1 MKVLRSVIPAALLFC
16 SRSGGIAAE
25 ATAVQVRVLTREAL
39 AAREAGNLPQ
49 FLEKIDSAAAL
60 RPDYPRLLVNL
71 AEAQL
76 VNGQPE
82 QAVATLTRLAALGVN
97 SPVDKAPA
105 FAALRERDDF
115 KAVVK
120 RLTANLQPVGDGEI
134 AFSLPGMTGLIEG
147 VAYREKTR
155 QYFFGDVHHRGIWVR
170 APDGKVRRFTA
181 EDAALFAVFGVAVDE
196 AHNTLWA
203 ATSAVP
209 AMRGYTP
216 ELENAAGLAEFDL
229 ETGELRGV
237 RRIAANGQPHILGDL
252 AVAPDGSV
260 FASDSAAP
268 VLWKLAPG
276 AAAPEIFLESE
287 EFVSLQG
294 LAFNADG
301 SVLYLADYSSGPL
314 GIDLG
319 SRKVWRLES
328 PANTTLIGLDG
339 LARAPNGDLLA
350 TQNGVRPMRVL
361 RLALDAGGRAITGVT
376 VLEAAHLTMAS
387 VALGCV
393 AGDDF
398 VFIGNSGWSRFED
411 PEPKE
416 TAPRPV
422 PIFRTKL
429 ESAAAPKDP
438 AKR

>member
-1 MKVLRSVIPAALLFC
+1 MNFLRLLLPAALL
-16 SRSGGIAAE
+16 GGVVGSIGAESAAI
-25 ATAVQVRVLTREAL
+25 QVRTLTRDAL
-39 AAREAGNLPQ
+39 AAREAGNLPR
-49 FLEKIDSAAAL
+49 FLEKMDAAVAL
-60 RPDYPRLLVNL
+60 RPDYPRLFVNL

-76 VNGQPE
+76 ANGQPE
-82 QAVATLTRLAALGVN
+82 QAVATLARLAALGVN

-105 FAALRERDDF
+105 FATLRERDDF

-120 RLTANLQPVGDGEI
+120 RLTANLEPVGSGEI
-134 AFSLPGMTGLIEG
+134 VFSLPGMTGLIEG

-155 QYFFGDVHHRGIWVR
+155 QYFFGDVHHRGVWVR
-170 APDGKVRRFTA
+170 SPDGKIRRFTP
-181 EDAALFAVFGVAVDE
+181 EDNAVFAVFGVAVDE
-196 AHNTLWA
+196 AHNALWA

-209 AMRGYTP
+209 AMRGYTAD
-216 ELENAAGLAEFDL
+216 LENAAGIAEFDL

-237 RRIAANGQPHILGDL
+237 RRVPANGQPHILGDL
-252 AVAPDGSV
+252 AVASDGSV
-260 FASDSAAP
+260 YASDSAAP

-276 AAAPEIFLESE
+276 ATAPEIFIESD

-328 PANTTLIGLDG
+328 PANATLIGLDG

-361 RLALDAGGRAITGVT
+361 RLALDEGGRAVTQAT
-376 VLEAAHLTMAS
+376 VLESAHLTMAS
-387 VALGCV
+387 LALGCV

-398 VFIGNSGWSRFED
+398 VFVGNSGWSRFED

-416 TAPRPV
+416 TSPRPV
-422 PIFRTKL
+422 PVFRTKL
-429 ESAAAPKDP
+429 GSAVPPKSP
-438 AKR
+438 SK

>member
-1 MKVLRSVIPAALLFC
+1 MNFRRLLLPAVLV
-16 SRSGGIAAE
+16 GGVVGVTGAE
-25 ATAVQVRVLTREAL
+25 STAIQVRVLTREAL

-76 VNGQPE
+76 ANDRPE
-82 QAVATLTRLAALGVN
+82 QAVATLARLAALGVN

-105 FAALRERDDF
+105 FTALRERDDF
-115 KAVVK
+115 KAVAK
-120 RLTANLQPVGDGEI
+120 RLAANLEPVGSGEI
-134 AFSLPGMTGLIEG
+134 LFSLPGMTGLIEG

-155 QYFFGDVHHRGIWVR
+155 QYFFGDVHHRGVWVR
-170 APDGKVRRFTA
+170 SPDGKVRRFTA
-181 EDAALFAVFGVAVDE
+181 EDNAVFAIFGVAVDE
-196 AHNTLWA
+196 EHNTLWA

-209 AMRGYTP
+209 AMRGYTAD
-216 ELENAAGLAEFDL
+216 LENAAGIAEFDL

-237 RRIAANGQPHILGDL
+237 RRVAANGQPHILGDL

-260 FASDSAAP
+260 FASDSVAP
-268 VLWKLAPG
+268 ILWKLTPG

-314 GIDLG
+314 GIELG
-319 SRKVWRLES
+319 SGKVWRLES
-328 PANTTLIGLDG
+328 PENTTLIGLDG

-361 RLALDAGGRAITGVT
+361 RLALDAGGRAVTGVS
-376 VLEAAHLTMAS
+376 VLESAHLTMAS
-387 VALGCV
+387 LALGCV

-398 VFIGNSGWSRFED
+398 VFVGNSGWSRFED

-422 PIFRTKL
+422 PVFRTKL
-429 ESAAAPKDP
+429 ESAVPPKSP
-438 AKR
+438 SK

>member
-1 MKVLRSVIPAALLFC
+1 MKRRTSVVIAFLLVGAPSLCLAA
-16 SRSGGIAAE
+16 SS
-25 ATAVQVRVLTREAL
+25 AVEIRILTRDAL
-39 AAREAGNLPQ
+39 AAREAGNLSQ
-49 FLEKIDSAAAL
+49 FLAKIEAAAAL

-76 VNGQPE
+76 ANSQPE
-82 QAVATLTRLAALGVN
+82 QAVATLGRLAALGVN

-120 RLTANLQPVGDGEI
+120 RLTANLEPIGGGEV

-170 APDGKVRRFTA
+170 SPDGKVRRFTTDD
-181 EDAALFAVFGVAVDE
+181 ETVFAIFGVAVDE

-209 AMRGYTP
+209 AMRGYTA
-216 ELENAAGLAEFDL
+216 ELENAAGIAEFDL
-229 ETGELRGV
+229 ESGELRGV
-237 RRIAANGQPHILGDL
+237 RRVSANGHPHILGDL
-252 AVAPDGSV
+252 TVAPDGSV
-260 FASDSAAP
+260 FASDSASP
-268 VLWKLAPG
+268 VLWKLAVG

-301 SVLYLADYSSGPL
+301 SVLYLTDYSSGPL
-314 GIDLG
+314 GIDIG

-328 PANTTLIGLDG
+328 PPNTTLIGLDG

-361 RLALDAGGRAITGVT
+361 RLAVDEGGQAVTKVT
-376 VLEAAHLTMAS
+376 VLESAHLTMAS
-387 VALGCV
+387 LALGCV
-393 AGDDF
+393 ARDDF
-398 VFIGNSGWSRFED
+398 VFVGNSGWSRFED

-422 PIFRTKL
+422 PIFHTKL
-429 ESAAAPKDP
+429 GAVVPPK
-438 AKR
+438 K

>member
-1 MKVLRSVIPAALLFC
+1 MPFVRLLLAATFFVGT
-16 SRSGGIAAE
+16 GGWAE
-25 ATAVQVRVLTREAL
+25 AESTAIQVRILTREAL
-39 AAREAGNLPQ
+39 AAREAGNLPR

-76 VNGQPE
+76 ANGQPE
-82 QAVATLTRLAALGVN
+82 QAVATLVRLAALGVH
-97 SPVDKAPA
+97 SPVDKTPA

-120 RLTANLQPVGDGEI
+120 RLNANLEPAGTGEI
-134 AFSLPGMTGLIEG
+134 AFSLPGMTGLVEG

-155 QYFFGDVHHRGIWVR
+155 QYFFGDVHHRGVWVR
-170 APDGKVRRFTA
+170 SPDGKIRRFTP
-181 EDAALFAVFGVAVDE
+181 EDNAVFGIFGVAVDE

-209 AMRGYTP
+209 AMRGYTD
-216 ELENAAGLAEFDL
+216 ELANAAGMAEFDL

-237 RRIAANGQPHILGDL
+237 RRVPANGQPHILGDL

-276 AAAPEIFLESE
+276 AAAPEVFLESE

-301 SVLYLADYSSGPL
+301 NVLYVADYSSGPL

-319 SRKVWRLES
+319 SRKVWRLEI
-328 PANTTLIGLDG
+328 PTAATLIGLDG
-339 LARAPNGDLLA
+339 LVRAPNGDLLA

-361 RLALDAGGRAITGVT
+361 RLALDEGRRAVAQVT

-387 VALGCV
+387 LALGCV

-422 PIFRTKL
+422 PIFRAKL
-429 ESAAAPKDP
+429 GAVAPPK
-438 AKR
+438 K